1 MNIND
6 TLFIFL
12 CTLLVWLMTPGLS
25 LFYGGLVQS
34 KNVLDTI
41 MQSMAAI
48 VVVTVA
54 WIVLGFTLSFAPGT
68 SWIGGL
74 QYFFAQH
81 VGFSTQTEL
90 SPHIPFALFMIFQ
103 LMFCT
108 IAVSILSGSIS
119 EKMKF
124 FPYLIFVFVWVIVVY
139 SPVAHW
145 VWGGGWID
153 RLGAIDYAGGT
164 VVHISS
170 GVSGLV
176 LAMMIGAGRT
186 FDKRPPHNL
195 VISLIGAIMVWLGWY
210 GFNVG
215 SAYTFNAIA
224 MTAFVNTVLGASA
237 GALSWMAMEYLTK
250 RTTSLVGMLSGVLA
264 GLVTITPAAG
274 YVHLISAL
282 ILSGIGGIGCF
293 FTINYI
299 KVTLNYND
307 ALDAFGLHG
316 MGGII
321 GALLTGVFQSHQ
333 INSKIADGLL
343 LGGNWY
349 AVVVQF
355 IAVAVTLLFSGIMTF
370 LIAKIIGRF
379 SELGTTEDEEEVGLD
394 YIQHGERAYFYGELN
409 KLNHRL

>member
-1 MNIND
+1 M
-6 TLFIFL
+6 
-12 CTLLVWLMTPGLS
+12 
-25 LFYGGLVQS
+25 
-34 KNVLDTI
+34 
-41 MQSMAAI
+41 
-48 VVVTVA
+48 
-54 WIVLGFTLSFAPGT
+54 
-68 SWIGGL
+68 
-74 QYFFAQH
+74 
-81 VGFSTQTEL
+81 
-90 SPHIPFALFMIFQ
+90 
-103 LMFCT
+103 
-108 IAVSILSGSIS
+108 
-119 EKMKF
+119 
-124 FPYLIFVFVWVIVVY
+124 VY

-176 LAMMIGAGRT
+176 LAMMIGTGRT

-210 GFNVG
+210 GFNAG

-299 KVTLNYND
+299 KVKLNYND

-316 MGGII
+316 IGGII

>member
-74 QYFFAQH
+74 QYFFAHH
-81 VGFSTQTEL
+81 VGFSTQPEL

-124 FPYLIFVFVWVIVVY
+124 FPYLIFVFVWVILVY

-210 GFNVG
+210 GFNAG

-237 GALSWMAMEYLTK
+237 GALSWMAMEYFTK

-299 KVTLNYND
+299 KVKLNYND

-316 MGGII
+316 IGGII

>member
-68 SWIGGL
+68 SWIGGF

-124 FPYLIFVFVWVIVVY
+124 SL
-139 SPVAHW
+139 
-145 VWGGGWID
+145 
-153 RLGAIDYAGGT
+153 
-164 VVHISS
+164 ISS
-170 GVSGLV
+170 LSLFGFSWYIVLSHIGYGAAVGLIV
-176 LAMMIGAGRT
+176 LAQLIMQAVQLYI
-186 FDKRPPHNL
+186 FHL
-195 VISLIGAIMVWLGWY
+195 VFPDLY
-210 GFNVG
+210 
-215 SAYTFNAIA
+215 
-224 MTAFVNTVLGASA
+224 
-237 GALSWMAMEYLTK
+237 
-250 RTTSLVGMLSGVLA
+250 
-264 GLVTITPAAG
+264 
-274 YVHLISAL
+274 
-282 ILSGIGGIGCF
+282 
-293 FTINYI
+293 
-299 KVTLNYND
+299 
-307 ALDAFGLHG
+307 
-316 MGGII
+316 
-321 GALLTGVFQSHQ
+321 
-333 INSKIADGLL
+333 
-343 LGGNWY
+343 
-349 AVVVQF
+349 
-355 IAVAVTLLFSGIMTF
+355 
-370 LIAKIIGRF
+370 
-379 SELGTTEDEEEVGLD
+379 
-394 YIQHGERAYFYGELN
+394 
-409 KLNHRL
+409 

>member
-299 KVTLNYND
+299 KVKLNYND

>member
-299 KVTLNYND
+299 KVKLNYND

-379 SELGTTEDEEEVGLD
+379 SELGTTEEEVGLD